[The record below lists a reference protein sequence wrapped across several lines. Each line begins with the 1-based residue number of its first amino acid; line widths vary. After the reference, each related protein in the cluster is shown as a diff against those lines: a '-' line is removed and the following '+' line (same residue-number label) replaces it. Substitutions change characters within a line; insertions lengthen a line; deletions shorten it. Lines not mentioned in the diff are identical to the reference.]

1 MNITNGDPW
10 MSMLIGGSGNE
21 GIHDYTGQ
29 IVGTDTYIV
38 AWTQSATYDWGG
50 AEEVAGASNG
60 QSRYYYTKVNT
71 KDYWIIR
78 WRGYS
83 SYSTTKSTT
92 RHFAVPGTDP
102 VIYREH
108 GYLTQTPRY

>member
-1 MNITNGDPW
+1 MKLNITNGDPW

-21 GIHDYTGQ
+21 GIHDYPGQ

-60 QSRYYYTKVNT
+60 QTRYYSTKLNT

-78 WRGYS
+78 W
-83 SYSTTKSTT
+83 
-92 RHFAVPGTDP
+92 
-102 VIYREH
+102 
-108 GYLTQTPRY
+108 